1 VIDIGTGDGSFVYH
15 CAREQPRKFFIG
27 IDANPRPLQKISEKV
42 HRNPKKGGLPNVLF
56 LQAGVEDLPAEL
68 DAIAD
73 EVHVH
78 FPWGSLLGGVAGAG
92 NITVL
97 KNLRRLCLTG
107 ALLEVVIGL
116 DSERDKAELN
126 RLQIPPFDLEY
137 IDKVLAG
144 YYRRAGFE
152 IVERGQRAFSEWP
165 DLHSSWAKRL
175 KGRPGRQLTYLIG
188 QAISFNAPA
197 SG

>member
-1 VIDIGTGDGSFVYH
+1 M
-15 CAREQPRKFFIG
+15 
-27 IDANPRPLQKISEKV
+27 
-42 HRNPKKGGLPNVLF
+42 LF
-56 LQAGVEDLPAEL
+56 LQASVEDLPAEL

-78 FPWGSLLGGVAGAG
+78 FPWGSLLGGVAGSG
-92 NITVL
+92 DITVL
-97 KNLRRLCLTG
+97 KNLRRLCLAG

-116 DSERDKAELN
+116 DSERDKAELQ
-126 RLQIPPFDLEY
+126 RLRIPLFDLEY
-137 IDKVLAG
+137 IDTVLVSH
-144 YYRRAGFE
+144 YHRAGFE

-188 QAISFNAPA
+188 RATTFNDPIS
-197 SG
+197 S